1 MFKNKTTSM
10 LAALGLGFLTCMV
23 LLCFSAGR
31 EARAVS
37 AEVLRFHIVANSDA
51 PGDQQL
57 KLKVRDGIAEMT
69 DKLFK
74 DAKSKQE
81 AIEVASEN
89 KEQLR
94 ACAKQILRN
103 EGCKDRVQV
112 EIKNLYFPTK
122 SYENVTFPA
131 GNYDAIE
138 ITLGEGKGKNFWCVM
153 FPALCVGAV
162 SQDNEALLSQVLE
175 ESQLEMVTHPY
186 TLKFKMAEWL
196 GKLCLLFQK

>member
-1 MFKNKTTSM
+1 MFKNKTVSM
-10 LAALGLGFLTCMV
+10 LVALGLGFLCCMI

-31 EARAVS
+31 EARALS
-37 AEVLRFHIVANSDA
+37 REVLRFHIVADSDSA
-51 PGDQQL
+51 EDQQL
-57 KLKVRDGIAEMT
+57 KLKVRDGIAELT

-81 AIEVASEN
+81 AIEIANEN

-94 ACAKQILRN
+94 ACAEQILQQ
-103 EGCKDRVQV
+103 EGCKDSVHI

-175 ESQLEMVTHPY
+175 QSELEMVTHPY
-186 TLKFKMAEWL
+186 TLKFKMAEWF
-196 GKLCLLFQK
+196 GKISKFFQ